1 MSGLGFQGM
10 RPDVLLLASSR
21 LQGCALS
28 RRLDCKVLG
37 FRCWGLGLQAA
48 EARNTD
54 FGPPECPM
62 PQSKTGK
69 QEADG
74 QGPLS
79 NAASARRQVQVT

>member
-28 RRLDCKVLG
+28 RRLDCLG
-37 FRCWGLGLQAA
+37 FRCWGLGLPAA

-54 FGPPECPM
+54 LGPPECPM

-69 QEADG
+69 QEADR

-79 NAASARRQVQVT
+79 DAASARRQVQVT